1 MYLYKPMLSQKN
13 CFLNVSEIQSHNIP
27 HWSPFLPH
35 QTTSKPRLSE
45 VGSQAVVER
54 LQRLGARRKASL
66 GDEASGLCLKIG
78 MIRYDTDIRS
88 TVFFLMG
95 ILEDIYDIL

>member
-1 MYLYKPMLSQKN
+1 M
-13 CFLNVSEIQSHNIP
+13 
-27 HWSPFLPH
+27 
-35 QTTSKPRLSE
+35 
-45 VGSQAVVER
+45 GSQAVVER

-88 TVFFLMG
+88 TFFFYMG
-95 ILEDIYDIL
+95 ILEEYNVIFIIYCNTVLYLRLLEPAL